1 MKHFPFILSTAVAL
15 ALSACGNSQSSS
27 SADDT
32 VSEDS
37 IPAIIEEVKAEHHE
51 DEGKV
56 IADLNF
62 FINEKD
68 FDKNKDKYLADIRN
82 EHLMQYNIGNYQ
94 ATWVSGYFE
103 NDSLYYVEFKGQPFD
118 IDDYETRLIPQY
130 KELVNLYK
138 SKYGAPSSE
147 RSTFP
152 ESYETKDGNTYLP
165 SQWNLGKRT
174 ISIGLK
180 DQSPYYMINLQIYRN
195 DITERINK
203 RSEIEKQANRKS
215 AESVI

>member
-82 EHLMQYNIGNYQ
+82 EHLMQYNIGNYPLR
-94 ATWVSGYFE
+94 TILFTTSSSKVSP
-103 NDSLYYVEFKGQPFD
+103 L
-118 IDDYETRLIPQY
+118 ILTITRL
-130 KELVNLYK
+130 
-138 SKYGAPSSE
+138 A
-147 RSTFP
+147 
-152 ESYETKDGNTYLP
+152 
-165 SQWNLGKRT
+165 
-174 ISIGLK
+174 
-180 DQSPYYMINLQIYRN
+180 
-195 DITERINK
+195 
-203 RSEIEKQANRKS
+203 
-215 AESVI
+215 

>member
-1 MKHFPFILSTAVAL
+1 MKYSQILISGAIVF
-15 ALSACGNSQSSS
+15 ALSSCANTQSSS
-27 SADDT
+27 NNDT
-32 VSEDS
+32 VVEDS
-37 IPAIIEEVKAEHHE
+37 IPPIIEAPVEHHE

-94 ATWVSGYFE
+94 ATWVTGYFE
-103 NDSLYYVEFKGQPFD
+103 NDSLYYVECKGQPFD
-118 IDDYETRLIPQY
+118 IDDYEKRLIPQY

-138 SKYGAPSSE
+138 SKYGNPSFE

-152 ESYETKDGNTYLP
+152 ECYETKDGNTYLLA
-165 SQWNLGKRT
+165 QWDLGKRT

-180 DQSPYYMINLQIYRN
+180 EQSPYYMVNLQIYRN
-195 DITERINK
+195 DITKRINE
-203 RSEIEKQANRKS
+203 RTEKERQANRKS
-215 AESVI
+215 AETVI